1 MAPKVVVLMPSVGA
15 GKFRVGKIP
24 PAALLRSVFPYTGK
38 KNTRVIVKPGIGRDA
53 AVIRYGGRVLAFST
67 DPITGTTTH
76 IGSHSV
82 IINANDIA
90 TTGARP
96 AWYLCTLL
104 LPIGTEERLLHGVMI
119 EIHETAKE
127 LGISVVGGHSEV
139 TSGLDRPII
148 AGFMVGESE
157 TGQVLSAEDGRS
169 GDRVLL
175 TKMAGLEGTAI
186 LASDYSNT
194 LRGIHPKSMKRAKS
208 FSLEMSVVKEALE
221 IAKFR
226 GVHAMHDPTEGGV
239 LNGLWELSEA
249 SGLGIEVAADRIK
262 VASETREICS
272 VLGLDPLKLMSSGCI
287 LVAVD
292 SSTVGT
298 VKRKLSQ
305 MRVMVSDV
313 GVLTPGSSGRY
324 VLRGGKRTRL
334 EAVPRDELYRLT

>member
-1 MAPKVVVLMPSVGA
+1 MPPKVVVLMPSVRA

-24 PAALLRSVFPYTGK
+24 PTALLRSVFPYIGK
-38 KNTRVIVKPGIGRDA
+38 KNARVLIKPGIGRDA
-53 AVIRYGGRVLAFST
+53 AVIRYDGRVLAFST
-67 DPITGTTTH
+67 DPITSTTTH

-96 AWYLCTLL
+96 VWYLCTLL
-104 LPIGTEERLLHGVMI
+104 LPIGTDERLLHGIMI

-157 TGQVLSAEDGRS
+157 TGRVLSAEGGRS
-169 GDRVLL
+169 GDRVLF

-186 LASDYSNT
+186 LASDYPNR
-194 LRGIHPKSMKRAKS
+194 LRGVRPKSVRKAKS
-208 FSLEMSVVKEALE
+208 FFRQLSVAKEALAV
-221 IAKFR
+221 AKLP
-226 GVHAMHDPTEGGV
+226 GVHAVHDPTEGGV
-239 LNGLWELSEA
+239 LNGLWELAEA
-249 SGLGIEVAADRIK
+249 SRLGIEVRADRIK
-262 VASETREICS
+262 VASETQEICS
-272 VLGLDPLKLMSSGCI
+272 ILGLDPLKLMSSGSL

-292 SSTVGT
+292 PSAVGS
-298 VKRKLSQ
+298 VKGRLSQ
-305 MRVMVSDV
+305 MRVRVSDV
-313 GVLTPGSSGRY
+313 AALTPRSSGRY
-324 VLRGGKRTRL
+324 VSRSGRTTRL